1 MRPVKIKLEG
11 QFWDSQIYSGELMLI
26 GLDGS
31 FHRID
36 WNEAV
41 DSIAKKF
48 PLFETAVRVSFS
60 DGELF
65 YNPKVI
71 KVFNDPMIKPV
82 IINQLN
88 SLSSADII
96 ERFSSRDSFWQE
108 ESLPFDFLPSDTEVY
123 YSRFYAAG
131 EAGLYSTTK
140 SQMGIKKNK
149 SDLIKHHDSNVIQ
162 VKASEN
168 ASAIAIAAGDD
179 GLFEFGFNRYERG
192 SLKEPKHIAD
202 IPCNICDWA
211 FQSVIGSTLI
221 ESYFVKFRE
230 EKINDKKVRVFDQ
243 IIQTNDIFGSSSD
256 DQNFTWGS
264 REKFYRATESGI
276 EIVNYNGKNNKNHDT
291 FVKKGK
297 FLLFNKDFQQ
307 EELED
312 VISTGVA
319 PFGTII
325 ELAEKIIVLRSDGI
339 TDVFKG
345 ELVHWRIF
353 PRSEHY
359 SNQLHL
365 IYENHI
371 EIVSFVHD
379 YFVDQDIKIFG
390 FYR

>member
-1 MRPVKIKLEG
+1 M
-11 QFWDSQIYSGELMLI
+11 
-26 GLDGS
+26 
-31 FHRID
+31 
-36 WNEAV
+36 
-41 DSIAKKF
+41 
-48 PLFETAVRVSFS
+48 
-60 DGELF
+60 
-65 YNPKVI
+65 
-71 KVFNDPMIKPV
+71 
-82 IINQLN
+82 
-88 SLSSADII
+88 
-96 ERFSSRDSFWQE
+96 
-108 ESLPFDFLPSDTEVY
+108 
-123 YSRFYAAG
+123 
-131 EAGLYSTTK
+131 
-140 SQMGIKKNK
+140 
-149 SDLIKHHDSNVIQ
+149 
-162 VKASEN
+162 
-168 ASAIAIAAGDD
+168 
-179 GLFEFGFNRYERG
+179 
-192 SLKEPKHIAD
+192 
-202 IPCNICDWA
+202 
-211 FQSVIGSTLI
+211 
-221 ESYFVKFRE
+221 
-230 EKINDKKVRVFDQ
+230 
-243 IIQTNDIFGSSSD
+243 
-256 DQNFTWGS
+256 
-264 REKFYRATESGI
+264 
-276 EIVNYNGKNNKNHDT
+276 NYNGKNNKNHDT